1 VESKKNNIVFN
12 FFTGMK
18 PAFATKRQSNL
29 PTCHGKKESIKFL
42 VEKTIYNHY
51 SHIERKNQS
60 ITQLKLLKIV
70 KFYIVR
76 AHGQMLL

>member
-1 VESKKNNIVFN
+1 MVKN
-12 FFTGMK
+12 
-18 PAFATKRQSNL
+18 
-29 PTCHGKKESIKFL
+29 ESINFL

-76 AHGQMLL
+76 VHGQMLFKNIS

>member
-1 VESKKNNIVFN
+1 MVKN
-12 FFTGMK
+12 
-18 PAFATKRQSNL
+18 
-29 PTCHGKKESIKFL
+29 ESINFL

-51 SHIERKNQS
+51 SLIERKNQS

-76 AHGQMLL
+76 AHGQMLFKNIS

>member
-1 VESKKNNIVFN
+1 MPLSDKEIRSHVMVKN
-12 FFTGMK
+12 
-18 PAFATKRQSNL
+18 
-29 PTCHGKKESIKFL
+29 ESINFL

-76 AHGQMLL
+76 AHGQMLFKNIS